1 MEIPKDSFDI
11 LLVPASSSICWFY
24 KNKEVGEF
32 VSHVLRKLSSVFKKL
47 TYSTRTKTYN
57 NFFKNEISLPRDTN
71 TSGEQDDLHERGRVH
86 GTSINSD
93 RGEESGA
100 GCLSA
105 HNRDLLHIPQGKP
118 SAFDCR
124 SRAARDFLGN
134 NFQ

>member
-1 MEIPKDSFDI
+1 MYYESCRR
-11 LLVPASSSICWFY
+11 S
-24 KNKEVGEF
+24 
-32 VSHVLRKLSSVFKKL
+32 LRKA
-47 TYSTRTKTYN
+47 
-57 NFFKNEISLPRDTN
+57 NFDTHKNVMFLKNETSLSRDTY

-86 GTSINSD
+86 GTSINSH

-100 GCLSA
+100 GYLSA